1 MCYETVFPLEVGT
14 RRILG
19 RGSHGFRGGGGA
31 AAAAAAA
38 GGGKSSPTEYKEGAI
53 EIDRKSS
60 EPPPYTG
67 DK

>member
-1 MCYETVFPLEVGT
+1 MCYETVFPLEVVT

-19 RGSHGFRGGGGA
+19 RGSHGFRGGGG